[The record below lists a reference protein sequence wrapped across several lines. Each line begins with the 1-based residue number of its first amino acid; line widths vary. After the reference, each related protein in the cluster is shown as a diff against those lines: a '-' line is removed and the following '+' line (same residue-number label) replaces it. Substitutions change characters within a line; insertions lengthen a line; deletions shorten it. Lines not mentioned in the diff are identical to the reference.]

1 MQRRLVTL
9 ALVSLLLGGTYRA
22 ANARTLDVRSGGA
35 YTNLEAAA
43 AAALPGDT
51 IMFHAGTYPGGQA
64 VTGLQGRDDAPI
76 VITTAPGE
84 EVILQGGTNAWQ
96 LSDPAYLIISGFV
109 LQGQTGNGLNID
121 DAGTFDTPAH
131 HIIIERCEWRG
142 IDATG
147 NNDLLKLS
155 GIDSFQVRDCFF
167 HDGAAGGS
175 MVDMV
180 GCHYGLFLRNRFER
194 AGSNCIQAKGGTR
207 YIRIER
213 NTFIDGGARALN
225 IGGSTG
231 LQFFRPQGADYE
243 SSDIAVYSN
252 VFVGSDAPLA
262 FVGTVRSAVINNTI
276 FLPKRWA
283 IRILQETTA
292 PEFLQCGDNVLMN
305 NIIVVGN
312 VAANPTVNIG
322 PSTRPETFVF
332 ANNLWYDVENPNWSG
347 PNLPSTEINGMI
359 GRDPLLSAPPGD
371 LSIRPGSPAIGT
383 GAPTTDPT
391 VDYLGRPFAAQRS
404 IGAYEG
410 AAPITSVAQ
419 PDRAEGVRVF
429 GSSREGGLQ
438 LVLAARAADAPLE
451 IALYSTDGRRALA
464 LTSRLSAD
472 GTAHVP
478 VEHLAAGLYLCVV
491 RWGERSMAAQ
501 LLAWR

>member
-1 MQRRLVTL
+1 MQHHLLLPVL
-9 ALVSLLLGGTYRA
+9 FPLLLGSLYRTA
-22 ANARTLDVRSGGA
+22 TARTLDVRPGGV

-43 AAALPGDT
+43 AATLPGDT

-64 VTGLQGRDDAPI
+64 VTGLQGRADAPI
-76 VITTAPGE
+76 VIIVAPGE
-84 EVILQGGTNAWQ
+84 EVILRGGTNAWQ

-109 LQGQTGNGLNID
+109 LEGQTGNGLNID

-131 HIIIERCEWRG
+131 HIVIERCEWRG

-180 GCHYGLFLRNRFER
+180 GCHYGTFLRNRFER

-231 LQFFRPQGADYE
+231 LQFFRPQDADYE
-243 SSDIAVYSN
+243 SADIAVYSN

-262 FVGTVRSAVINNTI
+262 FVGTVHSAVINNTI

-292 PEFLQCGDNVLMN
+292 PEFLQCGDNVVLN
-305 NIIVVGN
+305 NIIVVGS
-312 VAANPTVNIG
+312 VAANPTINIG
-322 PSTRPETFVF
+322 PNTRPETFVF
-332 ANNLWYDVENPNWSG
+332 AYNLWYNVDNPNWSG
-347 PNLPSTEINGMI
+347 PNLPSTETNGMI
-359 GRDPLLSAPPGD
+359 GRDPMLAAPPDD
-371 LSIRPGSPAIGT
+371 LSIRSGSPAIGG
-383 GAPTTDPT
+383 GAPTTDPAY
-391 VDYLGRPFAAQRS
+391 DYLGRPFGAQRS

-410 AAPITSVAQ
+410 AAPTTSVAQ
-419 PDRAEGVRVF
+419 PDRAEGFRAF
-429 GSSREGGLQ
+429 GSSREGSIQ
-438 LVLAARAADAPLE
+438 LVLTPQAIDGPLE
-451 IALYSTDGRRALA
+451 IALYSTDGRRALE
-464 LTSRLSAD
+464 LTSRVSAN
-472 GTAHVP
+472 GTARVP
-478 VEHLAAGLYLCVV
+478 VGHLAAGMYLCVV

-501 LLAWR
+501 LLVWR